1 MFILYPYPLW
11 DVQVW
16 SLVKVSMVQTHS
28 SLLSASL
35 VSDISGALSVRF
47 VLYSIFVQLYL
58 QKYSIFVLFVDKI
71 KYSNCPISQ
80 YEYDP

>member
-1 MFILYPYPLW
+1 MFILYSYPLW

-47 VLYSIFVQLYL
+47 VLYSIFVQFYL
-58 QKYSIFVLFVDKI
+58 QKYSIFVDKI